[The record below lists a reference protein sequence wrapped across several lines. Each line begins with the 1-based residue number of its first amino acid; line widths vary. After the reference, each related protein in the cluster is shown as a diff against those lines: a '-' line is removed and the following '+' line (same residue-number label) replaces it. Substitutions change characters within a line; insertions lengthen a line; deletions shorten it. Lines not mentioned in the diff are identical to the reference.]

1 MTKSNSGIIKF
12 SIGVTGHRDVAKQ
25 SYKLL
30 RRALETQIQDIQN
43 RFSTLPVEVVCGLAE
58 GADILVAQ
66 VALEMGIHVRAILPM
81 PLEQYKE
88 DFSEAG
94 LKEFEEIILHQG
106 VELTE
111 IPINVEQN
119 LNRDSQ
125 YVLLKDYIFR
135 RSNVLLALWDN
146 QVTGLPGG
154 TSDVVLEYLSED
166 CTAPYIISETN
177 VSRTTRSATDD
188 DDGNFVIAIYTPREA
203 TTDLDGI
210 AQIEYLV
217 SDGAPNA
224 LASLNAFPHKVRN
237 RWQGFEKYVV
247 DRQSNYATEYIS
259 YDLYEEGDQVLD
271 EILQNLNGEFVRAD
285 QLAMANQ
292 KFSDYLFKGFALAA
306 GAMGFFFLAY
316 AKLAAIKIFLLAY
329 LCLFAVGYILFKL
342 SKSRGWFGKHLAYR
356 ALAEAFRIK
365 YYLTLSGNSGGV
377 PCGRLL
383 KMTRI
388 NRFKGI
394 EWLYDVI
401 RCSEPLQG
409 RHNSPEGI
417 DLIKTRWIKGQSDYL
432 TKKLH
437 ALHKQ
442 HSRLEKIKNFL
453 FFSSFTGILAL
464 LFFKKELYHMHLF
477 SLDGKTLLVFL
488 MGLLPLWLAL
498 WELYQSKMAVR
509 ELSWQY
515 ANQQSIFAE
524 ASRRMSEK
532 LNSNSYEA
540 IILGLAESSLTEVF
554 QWTAQRF
561 HREHEPPSAG

>member
-12 SIGVTGHRDVAKQ
+12 TIGVTGHRDVAKQ

-30 RRALETQIQDIQN
+30 RRTLETQLQDIQN
-43 RFSTLPVEVVCGLAE
+43 RFSTLPVEIICGLAE

-94 LKEFEEIILHQG
+94 LKEFEEIISHQG

-111 IPINVEQN
+111 IPISVEQN

-146 QVTGLPGG
+146 QATGLPGG

-188 DDGNFVIAIYTPREA
+188 DDGNLVIAIYTPREA

-224 LASLNAFPHKVRN
+224 LASLNAFPHKVSN
-237 RWQGFEKYVV
+237 RWQGFENYVV

-259 YDLYEEGDQVLD
+259 YDLYEEGDQILD

-377 PCGRLL
+377 HCGRLL

-401 RCSEPLQG
+401 RCSEPLVG
-409 RHNSPEGI
+409 RHNSSEGI

-442 HSRLEKIKNFL
+442 HSRLEKIKSFL
-453 FFSSFTGILAL
+453 FFSSFIGILAL
-464 LFFKKELYHMHLF
+464 LFFKKELYHMHIF

-532 LNSNSYEA
+532 LNSSSYEA
-540 IILGLAESSLTEVF
+540 IILGLAENSLTEIF